1 MVLTYLLARAGLEVT
16 LLEARQDFD
25 RRFRGD
31 SLHPATLEL
40 LDQVGLA
47 DDLLRLPHA
56 KARQFTFH
64 TARGTYVT
72 ADYGLLATRFNYVGI
87 MPQAHFLSFLAERVQ
102 ALPTGRVLT
111 GTRVSGPLEEAGSVR
126 GVAVRTAG
134 GGEQTIPARLV
145 VGFDGRSSSL
155 RRFGGFD
162 LETLG
167 HGNDV
172 LWFDLP
178 REEADPEDA
187 DLSLYFGSDHYVA
200 LISRP
205 DAWQVGYVIRPGGYP
220 EAREAGVGPIRDF
233 VSGHVPWLAARVA
246 ELREWRQVTLL
257 NVEIA
262 RVPRW
267 HRDGLLLLGDAAHV
281 ISPVGGNGIL
291 MAIQDSIVAANHLIP
306 ALFGSQGQVTES
318 VLAEIQA
325 EREPAIRKVQA
336 EQVRTEAR
344 TRRLLTQ
351 GKPLAPD
358 AVFRLLGLIPGLRR
372 RAAHHNGYGPGM
384 PRFDR
389 RLLDRSASRSA
400 A

>member
-16 LLEARQDFD
+16 LLEARHDFD

-40 LDQVGLA
+40 LDQVDLA
-47 DDLLRLPHA
+47 DQLLRLPHA

-72 ADYGLLATRFNYVGI
+72 ADYGLLSTRFTYVGI
-87 MPQAHFLSFLAERVQ
+87 MPQARFLSFMAERVRE
-102 ALPTGRVLT
+102 LPAGRVTT
-111 GTRVSGPLEEAGSVR
+111 GARVSGLLEEAGSVG
-126 GVAVRTAG
+126 GVDVRTAG
-134 GGEQTIPARLV
+134 TGRQTIRARLV
-145 VGFDGRSSSL
+145 IGFDGRSSSL
-155 RRFGGFD
+155 RRFGGFE

-167 HGNDV
+167 QGNDL

-178 REEADPEDA
+178 RAAGDPEDA

-205 DAWQVGYVIRPGGYP
+205 DAWQVGYVIRPGGYA
-220 EAREAGVGPIRDF
+220 EAREAGVAPIRDF
-233 VSGHVPWLAARVA
+233 VSAHVPWLAARVA
-246 ELREWRQVTLL
+246 ELREWGQVTLL

-291 MAIQDSIVAANHLIP
+291 MAIQDAIVAANRLIP
-306 ALFGSQGQVTES
+306 ALSDGREPVAES

-336 EQVRTEAR
+336 EQVRAEQR
-344 TRRLLTQ
+344 TRRLLTE

-358 AVFRLLGLIPGLRR
+358 AAFRLLGLVPGLRR
-372 RAAHHNGYGPGM
+372 RAARHNAYGPDT

-389 RLLDRSASRSA
+389 RLLERSVSRSA